1 MDRIRKAVLVYQ
13 VQRPISKETSAR
25 EMMRRADGGEGSK
38 HLLLGLHRFVCFSRD
53 KREMR

>member
-38 HLLLGLHRFVCFSRD
+38 HLLPGLHRFVCFSRD